1 MKIVAIA
8 MILLLSGCGHRA
20 DVEDQVRAVLKDPD
34 SAKFGTISMDDSGK
48 VACGLVNSKNSFG
61 GYVGDQS
68 FMVYQGNVRFQVEGE
83 PSLALTSCCYAA
95 LGRAQGREATDD
107 LSRSLEADCRKLT
120 PPVVLDPVHQQ

>member
-1 MKIVAIA
+1 MNKALLV

-20 DVEDQVRAVLKDPD
+20 EVENQVRGALKDPD
-34 SAKFGTISMDDSGK
+34 SAKFGNISMDDSGK

-68 FMVYQGNVRFQVEGE
+68 FMVYQGNVRFQAEGE

-95 LGRAQGREATDD
+95 LDRAKGREATDD
-107 LSRSLEADCRKLT
+107 LSRSLEADCQKLI